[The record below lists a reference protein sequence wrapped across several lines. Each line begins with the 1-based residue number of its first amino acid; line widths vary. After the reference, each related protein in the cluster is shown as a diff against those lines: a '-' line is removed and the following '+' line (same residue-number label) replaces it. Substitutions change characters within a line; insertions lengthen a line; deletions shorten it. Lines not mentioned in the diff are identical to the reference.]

1 MKRAAKALIRDG
13 EGKILV
19 LYRSKTHP
27 HLAHDIDLPGG
38 EIEHLER
45 LERGLSRE
53 LVEETG
59 LALKF
64 RRSHRRHVWR
74 PARIARRYHLYQA
87 ATSHK
92 VMLVDLKML
101 CNLFDTSRQNRHL
114 SLWATNVVLVDLS
127 QSNRFVLVI
136 FAYHSYAIIP
146 KNSCSINTRTSGRS
160 YTKDF
165 RCLGPEWPY
174 VHRMFE
180 SCQKLRCHQPLG
192 Y

>member
-19 LYRSKTHP
+19 LYPSKTHP

-64 RRSHRRHVWR
+64 SRSHRRHVWR
-74 PARIARRYHLYQA
+74 PARIARRYHLYETVLGDSQPVKISWEHESYRWMSEA
-87 ATSHK
+87 EFVSHPAIDGFMHT
-92 VMLVDLKML
+92 VQEWL
-101 CNLFDTSRQNRHL
+101 RG
-114 SLWATNVVLVDLS
+114 
-127 QSNRFVLVI
+127 QSM
-136 FAYHSYAIIP
+136 A
-146 KNSCSINTRTSGRS
+146 
-160 YTKDF
+160 
-165 RCLGPEWPY
+165 
-174 VHRMFE
+174 
-180 SCQKLRCHQPLG
+180 Q
-192 Y
+192 